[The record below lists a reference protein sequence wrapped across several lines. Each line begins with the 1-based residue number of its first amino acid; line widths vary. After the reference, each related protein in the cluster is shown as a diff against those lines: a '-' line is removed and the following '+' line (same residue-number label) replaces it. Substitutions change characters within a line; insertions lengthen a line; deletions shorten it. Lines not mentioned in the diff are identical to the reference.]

1 MSDGWYLV
9 AFLSIGVFAVLA
21 MMATG
26 WLVVALTGSH
36 SAQVVTM
43 LVSFIPWCLVGTRL
57 ALKVMP

>member
-1 MSDGWYLV
+1 MTDGWYLV
-9 AFLSIGVFAVLA
+9 AFLSVVVFAVLA

-26 WLVVALTGSH
+26 WLALALTGSH
-36 SAQVVTM
+36 AAQVAAQ